1 MNLLNMF
8 KKKTLATVP
17 LDERGSVDAT
27 AVAHPEA
34 APHQDR
40 SHAEILV
47 VVGALMLA
55 MLLSAL
61 DQTIVSTA
69 LPTIAVDLNGLSKLS
84 WVATA
89 YLLSSAI
96 VTPIYGKLGDL
107 FGRKKIFQISIIIF
121 LIGSALCGLSQN
133 IDQLVFFRAL
143 QGIGGGG
150 LMALIL
156 AIIGDIVPPR
166 QRGKYQGYFGAV
178 FAVSSVAGP
187 LLGGLFTEH
196 LSWRWIFYINIPL
209 GLIALSAVGAKLHL
223 PAVRLKRKI
232 DYMGAVLLA
241 VAITTILLVSV
252 WGGTQYAWGSGTIM
266 SLIAVAVV
274 FTAAF
279 IVREKHAAEP
289 IIPLGLFRS
298 DIFVVS
304 VLLSL
309 LSGIAMFASI
319 LYIPQYQQIVRGN
332 TPTESG
338 LLMLPL
344 VLGLLL
350 ASTLSGRYVS
360 KSGHYRKM
368 PIIGTALLTLGIWLF
383 SHLTLTTSHF
393 MLSLWM
399 LIIGAGLG
407 MFMQVATLAV
417 QNSTKREM
425 LGTATSTVIFFRSI
439 GSSLGGAVFG
449 TILTARLTHHIQQV
463 LPNASGVATG
473 VLHTG
478 VSKLPD
484 NLKHQVLGAYVNSFH
499 DMFLLAIPFTVAAFI
514 VSLFLRETP
523 LRNSTRE
530 MAQAE
535 GFEGDHHKKHKS

>member
-1 MNLLNMF
+1 MF
-8 KKKTLATVP
+8 KKKPLAVVA
-17 LDERGSVDAT
+17 LDERGSVDAAT
-27 AVAHPEA
+27 AAHPA
-34 APHQDR
+34 DGPQDR

-107 FGRKKIFQISIIIF
+107 FGRKKIFQIAIIIF

-166 QRGKYQGYFGAV
+166 QRGRYQGYFGAV

-232 DYMGAVLLA
+232 DYLGAALLA
-241 VAITTILLVSV
+241 IAITTILLVSV

-266 SLIAVAVV
+266 SLIATAVI
-274 FTAAF
+274 FTGAF

-368 PIIGTALLTLGIWLF
+368 PIIGTALLTFGIWLF

-393 MLSLWM
+393 VLSIWM

-463 LPNASGVATG
+463 LPNVSGVANG

-535 GFEGDHHKKHKS
+535 GFEGEHHNKQTS